1 MTDQTPEA
9 QPEPTPEEQRE
20 SLTNAQQQGE
30 TTSPQAQAQQE
41 RDAAEPNAD
50 DVPAD
55 ANPGV
60 SDAEQATRAAHSAE
74 GGGAWPPELLVE
86 HGTVPGQPVDAAELH
101 EQQAREAEDAS

>member
-1 MTDQTPEA
+1 MTDQTPEPSA
-9 QPEPTPEEQRE
+9 KEQRK
-20 SLTNAQQQGE
+20 SLKDAQKQGE

-74 GGGAWPPELLVE
+74 GGGAWPPDLLVE
-86 HGTVPGQPVDAAELH
+86 RGTVPGQPVNAAELY
-101 EQQAREAEDAS
+101 EQQAREAENS